1 MLAKHYLVPITQKN
15 TFKKNDLMKEDAY
28 KMNWKKYLSDK
39 RWKNEGVLDV
49 KKDSRN
55 PFEVD
60 FGKVIFCPALR
71 RMHDKTQVIPLSSGD
86 CVSTRLTHSLHVMN
100 IAESLAC
107 NYTNSKEYL
116 GLYKK
121 DKDAYDDAQKIRAIL
136 KTASLLHDIGNPP
149 FGHFGEETV
158 KDYFKTLFKSKE
170 KKKVLNIKLTKDEML
185 DFTEFDGN
193 AQGLRIMTKLQYFG
207 ALDGLNLTY
216 GTLGAYMKYP
226 NEGKKEKKAYIG
238 KHKHGVFKTE
248 REIFHNIVDNCNM
261 RKKDGSIKRHPLAF
275 LVEAAD
281 TICYGTMD
289 VEDGL
294 YQNWYIIPELIDDIN
309 SFIRRKSERPKDIR
323 EIIGFNYSEK
333 EIKEIDPRAIRLIL
347 RECFIT
353 YLVDL
358 TIRNFIDKLDKI
370 DSGEYGEKGEELVYD
385 DPYFVADAL
394 KNFTQ
399 RKILSNRNVL
409 KFEITGNS
417 VITGLFDILIKY
429 FFHDDSSYHARLNGI
444 ISDSRMAIAMKE
456 ELGRKYPENKAISS
470 GEIGF
475 FDVGRLSQYGK
486 LRMIVDFVSSMTDR
500 YSVELYQTLSGNSL

>member
-1 MLAKHYLVPITQKN
+1 MD
-15 TFKKNDLMKEDAY
+15 KKNLYRIKWE
-28 KMNWKKYLSDK
+28 KYLSEK
-39 RWKNEGVLDV
+39 RWRDEPVLDSA
-49 KKDSRN
+49 KDSRN

-60 FGKVIFCPALR
+60 FGKVVFCPALR

-86 CVSTRLTHSLHVMN
+86 CVSTRLTHSMHVMN

-107 NYTNSKEYL
+107 NYTNSREFL

-121 DKDAYDDAQKIRAIL
+121 VKDAYTDAQKIRAIL

-149 FGHFGEETV
+149 FGHFGEETI
-158 KDYFKTLFKSKE
+158 KDYFKILFSSKE
-170 KKKVLNIKLTKDEML
+170 KKKELKLKLSMDEII

-193 AQGLRIMTKLQYFG
+193 AQGLRIMTKLQYVG
-207 ALDGLNLTY
+207 YLDGLNLTY

-226 NEGKKEKKAYIG
+226 NEGKKEKDTKKRKVYIG

-248 REIFHNIVDNCNM
+248 REIFQKIVDDCNM
-261 RKKDGSIKRHPLAF
+261 RRGKMIMRHPLAF

-294 YQNWYIIPELIDDIN
+294 YQNWYTIPDLLKYIN
-309 SFIRRKSERPKDIR
+309 VFIRNNAKEYKDIR
-323 EIIGFNYSEK
+323 EIIGFKLSDK
-333 EIKEIDPRAIRLIL
+333 DIKSRDPREVRLIL
-347 RECFIT
+347 REHFIT

-358 TIRNFIDKLDKI
+358 CIHNFNKNIEGIDK
-370 DSGEYGEKGEELVYD
+370 GEYKKELVYD
-385 DPYFVADAL
+385 DSYCVAKAL
-394 KNFTQ
+394 KVFTQ
-399 RKILSNRNVL
+399 QKILSNRNVL

-417 VITGLFDILIKY
+417 VITGLFDILLKY
-429 FFHDDSSYHARLNGI
+429 FFHDESSYHARLNGI

-456 ELGRKYPENKAISS
+456 ELKAEYSEGKVISS
-470 GEIGF
+470 DEANS

-486 LRMIVDFVSSMTDR
+486 LRMIVDFVSSMTDK

>member
-1 MLAKHYLVPITQKN
+1 
-15 TFKKNDLMKEDAY
+15 
-28 KMNWKKYLSDK
+28 MNWKKYLSEK
-39 RWKNEGVLDV
+39 RWRDEDVLDK

-116 GLYKK
+116 GMYKK
-121 DKDAYDDAQKIRAIL
+121 AKDAYDDAQKIRAIL

-158 KDYFKTLFKSKE
+158 KDYFKNFFKSAE
-170 KKKVLNIKLTKDEML
+170 KKELKIDLTKDEKI

-226 NEGKKEKKAYIG
+226 NEGKKEKNAYIG

-281 TICYGTMD
+281 TICYGAMD

-294 YQNWYIIPELIDDIN
+294 YQNWYSILDLIDDIN
-309 SFIRRKSERPKDIR
+309 NFIRKKAKKPKDIR
-323 EIIGFNYSEK
+323 EIIGFNYSDDD
-333 EIKEIDPRAIRLIL
+333 IKEKDPRAVRLIL

-358 TIRNFIDKLDKI
+358 TIRNFIDKLGKI
-370 DSGEYGEKGEELVYD
+370 DRGEYGGEKDQELVYD
-385 DPYFVADAL
+385 DPYFVAKAL
-394 KNFTQ
+394 KDFTQ

-456 ELGRKYPENKAISS
+456 ELGDEYPEERVVSS
-470 GEIGF
+470 DETGI

-500 YSVELYQTLSGNSL
+500 YSVELYQTLSGDSL

>member
-1 MLAKHYLVPITQKN
+1 ME
-15 TFKKNDLMKEDAY
+15 KEDIY
-28 KMNWKKYLSDK
+28 QINWKKYLSEK
-39 RWKNEGVLDV
+39 RWRDESVIDPA
-49 KKDSRN
+49 KDSRN
-55 PFEVD
+55 PFEID

-116 GLYKK
+116 GLYNNA
-121 DKDAYDDAQKIRAIL
+121 KDAYDDAQKIRAIL

-158 KDYFKTLFKSKE
+158 KDYFKNIFKSAE
-170 KKKVLNIKLTKDEML
+170 KKELKINLTDDEKL
-185 DFTEFDGN
+185 DFIEFDGN

-248 REIFHNIVDNCNM
+248 REIFNNIVDNCNM
-261 RKKDGSIKRHPLAF
+261 RRGKMIIRHPLAF

-294 YQNWYIIPELIDDIN
+294 YQKWYSIPELLDDIN
-309 SFIRRKSERPKDIR
+309 KYIHTEAKTPKDIR
-323 EIIGFNYSEK
+323 NIINFNYSDEDIKK
-333 EIKEIDPRAIRLIL
+333 EDPRAIRLLL
-347 RECFIT
+347 RERFIT
-353 YLVDL
+353 YLVNL
-358 TIRNFIDKLDKI
+358 TIRNFINKIKDI
-370 DSGEYGEKGEELVYD
+370 DSGEYGKNGEELVYD
-385 DPYFVADAL
+385 DPYCVAAAL
-394 KNFTQ
+394 KDFTL

-429 FFHDDSSYHARLNGI
+429 FFHNDPSYHARLNGI

-456 ELGRKYPENKAISS
+456 ELSTEYSQEKVISLDEANK
-470 GEIGF
+470 

-486 LRMIVDFVSSMTDR
+486 FRMIVDFVSSMTDK